1 MYYYDVPKD
10 GDLNGYIYVLI
21 YWTPFGYSDV
31 LIIVLIIGI
40 IIGSI
45 TDTINGAIKEWI
57 MYSPPPH
64 LLTSSGVLP
73 DPMDLPGMTY
83 KVTPFPGIRCTRN
96 DPIYCTGSPHLL
108 TPLLIHYW
116 SHY

>member
-1 MYYYDVPKD
+1 MTSLMYYSDEPKD

-45 TDTINGAIKEWI
+45 IDPINGAIMEWI
-57 MYSPPPH
+57 LYS
-64 LLTSSGVLP
+64 S
-73 DPMDLPGMTY
+73 
-83 KVTPFPGIRCTRN
+83 
-96 DPIYCTGSPHLL
+96 
-108 TPLLIHYW
+108 
-116 SHY
+116 